1 MPPDSHLISQAMNTL
16 IESEKFIEL
25 VEAAETIIHEHPDD
39 YLGYWWKGRALTFIG
54 RHDEAIKSFIESLK
68 HATNDN
74 EESKIM
80 SSISNIYNIQ
90 RKYDKTLQYTEIALE
105 LNPNNV
111 VAIIA
116 RSIALA
122 STGKKREARQL
133 LEDNKRLYE
142 EDYQKACVHAVL
154 KEKDEM
160 LRFLSKAIESN
171 PHNRV
176 TVRFDPDFRL
186 FHRDPEFIKLVS
198 E

>member
-1 MPPDSHLISQAMNTL
+1 MNRLIA
-16 IESEKFIEL
+16 SEGFIEL
-25 VEAAETIIHEHPDD
+25 IDAAENMINEQPDD
-39 YLGYWWKGRALTFIG
+39 YLGYWWKGRALTFTG
-54 RHDEAIKSFIESLK
+54 RNEDSIKSFTEALK
-68 HATNDN
+68 HATNDK

-105 LNPNNV
+105 LNPVNV

-122 STGKKREARQL
+122 STGKKHEARQL
-133 LEDNKRLYE
+133 LDNHKRLYK

-154 KEKDEM
+154 KEKEET
-160 LRFLSKAIESN
+160 LKYLTKAIELN

-186 FHRDPEFIKLVS
+186 YLRDPEFIKLLAR
-198 E
+198 

>member
-1 MPPDSHLISQAMNTL
+1 MNTL

-39 YLGYWWKGRALTFIG
+39 YIGYWWMGRALTFTG
-54 RHDEAIKSFIESLK
+54 GNDEAIKSFTEALK
-68 HATNDN
+68 HAANDN
-74 EESKIM
+74 EESKVM

-90 RKYDKTLQYTEIALE
+90 KKYDKTLQYTEIALE
-105 LNPNNV
+105 LNPDNV
-111 VAIIA
+111 VAVIA
-116 RSIALA
+116 RSIALT
-122 STGKKREARQL
+122 STGKKIEARQL
-133 LEDNKRLYE
+133 LAANKRLYKK
-142 EDYQKACVHAVL
+142 DYQKACVHAVL

-160 LRFLSKAIESN
+160 MKFLSKAIESN

-186 FHRDPEFIKLVS
+186 FQRDPEFIRLVS